1 MASLRRLPGSRY
13 FIGCFTDHTGKRI
26 QRSTKSTSRQAAM
39 KIVMEWEGVTRA
51 HATSAQFQRVLSA
64 MHASLHGAPLAA
76 PTLRTY
82 AAQWFEHKARTTRE
96 VSLRNYKV
104 AVNDFVEAVGDA
116 ADKPI
121 HFITTGTITAWQNAS
136 ADRASNRTALN
147 KLKIVRTLF
156 QSAWREG
163 HLPDG
168 NPAAKVEALKKEES
182 TRRPFTLPELKR
194 VLKACGGGPWRGM
207 VLLGLYTGQR
217 LKDLASLTWRA
228 VNLEENEINL
238 TTSKT
243 GRAQSIPI
251 APPLRAFLVN
261 LEAGDDPDQ
270 PLFSKLHPLAV
281 RAGGTSALS
290 QAFHGI
296 LCDAGLATPWSK
308 QSTGKGRSAPRTKNA
323 VTFHSLRHTAT
334 TLLKKAGASEA
345 VAMDLIGHDSKAVSA
360 NYTHVDAA
368 SKRAAIAKLPDITV

>member
-1 MASLRRLPGSRY
+1 MASLRRLPGSRF
-13 FIGCFTDHTGKRI
+13 FIGCFTDHTGRRI
-26 QRSTKSTSRQAAM
+26 QRSTKTTDRRLAH
-39 KIVMEWEGVTRA
+39 KIVSEWESVTRV

-64 MHASLHGAPLAA
+64 MHTTLHGAPLAA
-76 PTLRTY
+76 PTLRDY
-82 AAQWFEHKARTTRE
+82 AAKWFDHKARTTRE

-104 AVNDFVEAVGDA
+104 AVNNFVEAMGTA

-121 HFITTGTITAWQNAS
+121 HFITTGAITAWQNAS

-156 QSAWREG
+156 QSAWRDG
-163 HLPDG
+163 LLPDG
-168 NPAAKVEALKKEES
+168 NPASKVEALKKEES

-194 VLKACGGGPWRGM
+194 VLRACGDGPWRGM

-228 VNLEENEINL
+228 VDMEENEVNFI
-238 TTSKT
+238 TSKT

-251 APPLRAFLVN
+251 ASPLRAY
-261 LEAGDDPDQ
+261 LETLDAGDDPDQ
-270 PLFSKLHPLAV
+270 PLFPTLHPLAV

-296 LCDAGLATPWSK
+296 LCD
-308 QSTGKGRSAPRTKNA
+308 
-323 VTFHSLRHTAT
+323 
-334 TLLKKAGASEA
+334 
-345 VAMDLIGHDSKAVSA
+345 
-360 NYTHVDAA
+360 
-368 SKRAAIAKLPDITV
+368 

>member
-1 MASLRRLPGSRY
+1 MASLRRLPGSRF
-13 FIGCFTDHTGKRI
+13 FIGCFTDHAGKRI
-26 QRSTKSTSRQAAM
+26 QRSTKTTDRRLAL
-39 KIVMEWEGVTRA
+39 KIVAEWENITRS

-64 MHASLHGAPLAA
+64 MHTTLHGTPLAA
-76 PTLRTY
+76 PTLRNY
-82 AAQWFEHKARTTRE
+82 ADKWFDHKARTTRE

-104 AVNDFVEAVGDA
+104 AVNDFVEAMGLA

-121 HFITTGTITAWQNAS
+121 QFITTGAITAWQNAS

-168 NPAAKVEALKKEES
+168 NPASKVEALKKEES

-194 VLKACGGGPWRGM
+194 VLDACGDGPWRGM

-228 VNLEENEINL
+228 VNMKENEINFI
-238 TTSKT
+238 TSKT

-251 APPLRAFLVN
+251 ASPLRAY
-261 LEAGDDPDQ
+261 LETLDAGDDPDQ
-270 PLFSKLHPLAV
+270 PLFVSLHPLAV

-296 LCDAGLATPWSK
+296 LCDAGLATAWSK
-308 QSTGKGRSAPRTKNA
+308 QSTGKGRSAPRTKSA
-323 VTFHSLRHTAT
+323 VTFHSLRHSAT
-334 TLLKKAGASEA
+334 TLLKNAGASEA
-345 VAMDLIGHDSKAVSA
+345 VTMDIVGHDSKAVSA
-360 NYTHVDAA
+360 NYTHVDAT
-368 SKRAAIAKLPDITV
+368 SKRAAIAKLPDITS